1 MLFYLYVTG
10 MPLFTFLAWV
20 FSEALQAGETV
31 RGRVRIP
38 LIVASGLLWPVLLV
52 GVAQIQAV
60 HMRAKLFNPQDHGLN
75 GFTANWSTR

>member
-1 MLFYLYVTG
+1 VPFYLYVTG

-20 FSEALQAGETV
+20 FSDTFHAGEAG

-38 LIVASGLLWPVLLV
+38 LVLASGLLWPVLLL

-60 HMRAKLFNPQDHGLN
+60 RIRAKLMEPV
-75 GFTANWSTR
+75 TTV